1 MTASRR
7 QIARAAGLVSVLFAV
22 SRLLG
27 LVREMVIGAQ
37 FGTSG
42 TLDAYLAAFRLPDMI
57 FYLVAGGALGSAFI
71 PTFSATLIREDDP
84 RHLAAWRLAS
94 SAGSAPL
101 SCNARSRVMRRSALR
116 WAPHPSICPR
126 SWA

>member
-57 FYLVAGGALGSAFI
+57 FYLVAGGTLGSAFI
-71 PTFSATLIREDDP
+71 PTFSATLPARTIHGTSPPGGSQAASVTSVD
-84 RHLAAWRLAS
+84 RHDRVGYCRRGVGLAI
-94 SAGSAPL
+94 G
-101 SCNARSRVMRRSALR
+101 
-116 WAPHPSICPR
+116 
-126 SWA
+126 